1 MGSIGISF
9 SSLYRQALA
18 NPAELSLED
27 LDLLVSKYPYSQ
39 PLYFARERRRFIT
52 QGTSGELSAQTKLLA
67 SSPNWLFEYLHS
79 PVEQVPMVDV
89 QDDDYVPFEDV
100 EPSAEQQNASSQD
113 KPIEEPTYIQDDD
126 QEHQSFDEAV
136 VSEPESQKET
146 PIPSFKF
153 ETVTPDRSSEDFDE
167 KDLDTL
173 VNQGIG
179 GGDFFAMHEDLQ
191 SNERDP
197 ELSSEKDTTQQK
209 TDKEKEEDI
218 SLYNDELMP
227 YSFRWWL
234 HKTRLEFAETYQPFA
249 SPNLPVKN
257 KPAFD
262 GSELDRIILDQQ
274 IRESIIHL
282 QNPEDKLSEETK
294 RRATTPRSDDRTTE
308 VIERF
313 IREEP
318 QIQPPPA
325 EQLNMENKARKS
337 SEEQFDLVT
346 ETLAAIYANQAM
358 FVKAIEVYKKLI
370 VRFPEKKSYFATQIK
385 ELEEKLY

>member
-1 MGSIGISF
+1 MSLSF

-18 NPAELSLED
+18 NPSELSLED
-27 LDLLVSKYPYSQ
+27 LELLISKYPFSQ
-39 PLYFARERRRFIT
+39 PLYFARERRQYIL
-52 QGTSGELSAQTKLLA
+52 QGTVGELTAQAKLLA
-67 SSPNWLFEYLHS
+67 SSPNWLFEYLQL
-79 PVEQVPMVDV
+79 PVEHVPILEVL
-89 QDDDYVPFEDV
+89 DDDYVPFEDV
-100 EPSAEQQNASSQD
+100 EPLEEEGLEFNEVESEEFIHEQDIDNEDVSSGDNMESAHDS
-113 KPIEEPTYIQDDD
+113 KG
-126 QEHQSFDEAV
+126 
-136 VSEPESQKET
+136 ET
-146 PIPSFKF
+146 PIPQFKF
-153 ETVTPDRSSEDFDE
+153 ENFEHRSLPDQHPEE
-167 KDLDTL
+167 ELNTL
-173 VNQGIG
+173 VNEGIG
-179 GGDFFAMHEDLQ
+179 GGDFFALHVDPVDGEREQIQHSQDDLA
-191 SNERDP
+191 N
-197 ELSSEKDTTQQK
+197 K
-209 TDKEKEEDI
+209 TDKKKEEDI

-249 SPNLPVKN
+249 SPNLPVRN

-262 GSELDRIILDQQ
+262 ASELDRVILDQQ
-274 IRESIIHL
+274 IRENIIHL
-282 QNPEDKLSEETK
+282 QDPEDKLSDSIK
-294 RRATTPRSDDRTTE
+294 QRATTDRSDDRTTE

-325 EQLNMENKARKS
+325 EQLNTENKARKS

-346 ETLAAIYANQAM
+346 ETLAAIYTDQSM

>member
-1 MGSIGISF
+1 MSLSF

-18 NPAELSLED
+18 NPSELSLED
-27 LDLLVSKYPYSQ
+27 LELLISKYPFSQ
-39 PLYFARERRRFIT
+39 PLYFARERRQYII
-52 QGTSGELSAQTKLLA
+52 QGTVGELTPQAKLLA
-67 SSPNWLFEYLHS
+67 SSPNWLFEYLQL
-79 PVEQVPMVDV
+79 PVEHVPILEVL
-89 QDDDYVPFEDV
+89 DDDYVPFEDV
-100 EPSAEQQNASSQD
+100 ELLEEEGLEFNEVESEEFIHEQEIDNEDVSSGDNMESAHDS
-113 KPIEEPTYIQDDD
+113 KG
-126 QEHQSFDEAV
+126 
-136 VSEPESQKET
+136 ET
-146 PIPSFKF
+146 PIPQFKF
-153 ETVTPDRSSEDFDE
+153 ENFEHRSLTDQHPEE
-167 KDLDTL
+167 ELNTL
-173 VNQGIG
+173 VNEGIG
-179 GGDFFAMHEDLQ
+179 GGDFFALHVDPVDGEREQIQHSQDDLA
-191 SNERDP
+191 N
-197 ELSSEKDTTQQK
+197 K
-209 TDKEKEEDI
+209 TDKKKEEDI

-249 SPNLPVKN
+249 SPNLPVRN

-262 GSELDRIILDQQ
+262 ASELDRVILDQQ
-274 IRESIIHL
+274 IRENIIHL
-282 QNPEDKLSEETK
+282 QDPEDKLSDSIK
-294 RRATTPRSDDRTTE
+294 QRATTDRSDDRTTE

-325 EQLNMENKARKS
+325 EQLNTENKARKS

-346 ETLAAIYANQAM
+346 ETLAAIYTDQSM

>member
-1 MGSIGISF
+1 MSLSF

-18 NPAELSLED
+18 NPSELSLED
-27 LDLLVSKYPYSQ
+27 LELLISKYPFSQ
-39 PLYFARERRRFIT
+39 PLYFARERRQYIM
-52 QGTSGELSAQTKLLA
+52 QGTVGELTAQAKLLA
-67 SSPNWLFEYLHS
+67 SSPNWLFEYLQL
-79 PVEQVPMVDV
+79 PVEHVPILEVL
-89 QDDDYVPFEDV
+89 DDDYVPFEDV
-100 EPSAEQQNASSQD
+100 EPLEEEGLEFNEVESEEFIHEQEIDNEDVSSGDNMESAHDS
-113 KPIEEPTYIQDDD
+113 KG
-126 QEHQSFDEAV
+126 
-136 VSEPESQKET
+136 ET
-146 PIPSFKF
+146 PIPQFKF
-153 ETVTPDRSSEDFDE
+153 ENFEHRSLPDQHPEE
-167 KDLDTL
+167 ELNTL
-173 VNQGIG
+173 VNEGIG
-179 GGDFFAMHEDLQ
+179 GGDFFALHVDPVDGEREQIQHSQDDLA
-191 SNERDP
+191 N
-197 ELSSEKDTTQQK
+197 K
-209 TDKEKEEDI
+209 TDKKKEEDI

-249 SPNLPVKN
+249 SPNLPVRN

-262 GSELDRIILDQQ
+262 ASELDRVILDQQ
-274 IRESIIHL
+274 IRENIIHL
-282 QNPEDKLSEETK
+282 QDPEDKLSDSIK
-294 RRATTPRSDDRTTE
+294 QRATTDRSDDRTTE

-325 EQLNMENKARKS
+325 EQLNTENKARKS

-346 ETLAAIYANQAM
+346 ETLAAIYTDQSM